1 MIDPKYRAAT
11 FKGLLKGLGLH
22 RRREASMLQQALQ
35 ELLEEGRIK
44 KSKRGRFFLE
54 QNNQL
59 VKGTIQGHARGFA
72 FLIPENR
79 EEEDIFIKPNC
90 LQGAMHG
97 DEVLVKLSTAQRRG
111 RKREGEVVKS

>member
-1 MIDPKYRAAT
+1 
-11 FKGLLKGLGLH
+11 
-22 RRREASMLQQALQ
+22 MLQQALQ

-44 KSKRGRFFLE
+44 KSRRGRFFLE

-59 VKGTIQGHARGFA
+59 VKEPSRAMPGVLPL
-72 FLIPENR
+72 LIPENR

-111 RKREGEVVKS
+111 RKREGEVVKILKRRSPFMVGIF